1 MKVDLNADVG
11 ESFGRYTLGMDDSL
25 IPLLSSANIACG
37 YHAGDPLVMEK
48 TVELCKNAGV
58 ALGVH
63 PGFPDLQGFGRR
75 NMDCTPKEL
84 KTMLLYQMGALEAF
98 LHKDGLKLQHV
109 KPHGALYNMAAKDEE
124 LAKAICDAVKE
135 YDSSLIILAQASGKL
150 YQLAEKMGLPVKAEV
165 FMDRAYEEDG
175 SLVNRR
181 KPGAMIT
188 DEEEAIERVLSMV
201 LEKKVKAITG
211 KEIPI
216 QADSIC
222 VHGDGEKALLFVEK
236 LRKTL
241 EREGVTIEA
250 FGKHF

>member
-11 ESFGRYTLGMDDSL
+11 ESFGRYTLGMDDHL

-109 KPHGALYNMAAKDEE
+109 KPHGAL
-124 LAKAICDAVKE
+124 
-135 YDSSLIILAQASGKL
+135 
-150 YQLAEKMGLPVKAEV
+150 
-165 FMDRAYEEDG
+165 
-175 SLVNRR
+175 
-181 KPGAMIT
+181 
-188 DEEEAIERVLSMV
+188 
-201 LEKKVKAITG
+201 
-211 KEIPI
+211 
-216 QADSIC
+216 
-222 VHGDGEKALLFVEK
+222 
-236 LRKTL
+236 
-241 EREGVTIEA
+241 
-250 FGKHF
+250 